1 MARQESLR
9 RIEHAILRISRMGT
23 GRAAA
28 RERSRRSGID
38 LSRPAISVLA
48 ALNAGT
54 GLRLTELAER
64 TDLEMALVSREVR
77 SLEADGYV
85 RRSADPR
92 DGRASLVGL
101 TAKGRRAYEAYR
113 RATDEIIAEHFAHW
127 SAKDLTALAGMLE
140 RVAGDFADV
149 PASTGN
155 GRRSAAGR

>member
-9 RIEHAILRISRMGT
+9 RIEHAILRISRVGT

-113 RATDEIIAEHFAHW
+113 
-127 SAKDLTALAGMLE
+127 
-140 RVAGDFADV
+140 
-149 PASTGN
+149 
-155 GRRSAAGR
+155 